1 MTELVTFLQNY
12 ADLGWFFVL
21 LMVVYLR
28 YKKVWVDGP
37 TYAALEER
45 CEKSDNKLEVYRA
58 RLEEQAKE
66 NVEQTK
72 LMAAMYL
79 EERRRE

>member
-1 MTELVTFLQNY
+1 MTDLVTFLQNY
-12 ADLGWFFVL
+12 ADLGWFFILLAVL
-21 LMVVYLR
+21 FLR
-28 YKKVWVDGP
+28 YKKIWVDGP
-37 TYAALEER
+37 THTALEER
-45 CEKSDNKLEVYRA
+45 CEASEGKLETYRA

-72 LMAAMYL
+72 LMAQMYL